1 MTSSFQSTAFQS
13 SARPVDTFVRP
24 PNVQPKTDAEEL
36 YSALAT
42 INPALQKFIG
52 TRIESAIEDER
63 ADITM
68 EIAKKGFKQITK
80 EHRDKYGDEAANQLI
95 GGSIFTQD
103 EFDKRQ
109 AQNIGLNL
117 KPDLLNL
124 YNNKSF
130 TFTDRNGN
138 EVTKPI
144 SHFAIDTPE
153 YQEFIQDA
161 ASLTT
166 EKTQGLSNKYLAKEF
181 YPYQQKAIQEIT
193 AEHLEENNKYKLER
207 YTNKLQGLMFS
218 NWREYDQGNQEQ
230 ALENIQSMIEASVDL
245 GLASKVTP
253 TELLKIAKNQ
263 ASRIFDIEQS
273 SGGNGYNAAN
283 KYLKMIGKLKTGP
296 EQLQKDGTY
305 KQRELSESFGEDI
318 LKFKTKLADSHE
330 KLKKLEREQVQA
342 AEESNIERFV
352 EQFATNNDAL
362 NDLLK
367 ANPDRREFIFDQI
380 EVYSGNRDDLF
391 DDFNYKVATG
401 YYANDPVTKFNDLA
415 AIKASI
421 GATFTEEDR
430 KNYTYSFNVAK
441 TNTGNTIGKYDTRI
455 QRMHTDAKQLLGNSG
470 LDLNTFEKKDFI
482 EPYVDLKGRIDR
494 RIIDEVINEPGLT
507 TKEREDTF
515 REIQADYVSSINAIK
530 TGEYKDSGTF
540 DTQEQKEDK
549 IKKETIQ
556 AIAEDY
562 GMSMENATAIYN
574 EEFIETEI
582 NPTETANTGEL
593 LPNTTFDSTEEI
605 NKIIEANQKKKEEGE
620 TTQVQTENTTDT
632 TTDNTTT
639 EPGLIELL
647 REGIGNLFSMN
658 DDQTEQLTTQLS
670 SIRENL
676 DETSTGVVDT
686 ILNALSGP
694 PAMAGEMPSVLDE
707 IDITQPFTFNSL
719 YRLALEVGFPPE
731 DAKTAAAIA
740 LAESSG
746 RAAIDTVQSGLDPNK
761 ENEFSLG
768 LWQIDMQDTPGYMVG
783 EERRPQFGIE
793 SNEELYN
800 PLTNAKAAKI
810 LYDRR
815 GGKFTDWATFNDGK
829 YKDFLPKN

>member
-1 MTSSFQSTAFQS
+1 MTSSYQSTAFQS
-13 SARPVDTFVRP
+13 SAKPVDIFVAEP
-24 PNVQPKTDAEEL
+24 SVLPKTGAEEL
-36 YSALAT
+36 YSALST
-42 INPALQKFIG
+42 VNPALQKFIG

-63 ADITM
+63 ADMTM

-80 EHRDKYGDEAANQLI
+80 EHRERYGEEATNQLI
-95 GGSIFTQD
+95 GGSVFTQD

-109 AQNIGLNL
+109 AQNVGLTL
-117 KPDLLNL
+117 KTDLATL
-124 YNNKSF
+124 YSNKTF
-130 TFTDRNGN
+130 NFTDRNGN

-144 SHFAIDTPE
+144 NHFAIDSPQ

-161 ASLTT
+161 ASLTA
-166 EKTQGLSNKYLAKEF
+166 EKTQGLSNKHLAKEF
-181 YPYQQKAIQEIT
+181 YPYQQEAIQQIT
-193 AEHLEENNKYKLER
+193 AEHLKANNEYKLER

-230 ALENIQSMIEASVDL
+230 ALKNIQDMIESSVNL

-305 KQRELSESFGEDI
+305 KQRELSQSFGEDI
-318 LKFKTKLADSHE
+318 LKFKTKLADSYE
-330 KLKKLEREQVQA
+330 KLKKIERERVQA
-342 AEESNIERFV
+342 NKEKNFIRFV
-352 EQFATNNDAL
+352 KAFGDDNASLA
-362 NDLLK
+362 DLTR
-367 ANPDRREFIFDQI
+367 ANPDPEDREFIFDTI
-380 EVYSGNRDDLF
+380 EIYSDNRDEAF
-391 DDFNYKVATG
+391 EEYRYRVGIG
-401 YYANDPVTKFNDLA
+401 YYGNDVTRMFKDLA
-415 AIKASI
+415 KIKADI
-421 GATFTEEDR
+421 GETFTEEDQ
-430 KNYTYSFNVAK
+430 KNYDKSYDKAFSRAGSKLRN
-441 TNTGNTIGKYDTRI
+441 YDTPT
-455 QRMHTDAKQLLGNSG
+455 QRLHTDALKLLGNKG
-470 LDLNTFEKKDFI
+470 DMFQEFQNPKHIPLYLE
-482 EPYVDLKGRIDR
+482 LKERVNR
-494 RIIDEVINEPGLT
+494 RIIDEVDDSKLNEQQ
-507 TKEREDTF
+507 REDKF
-515 REIQADYVSSINAIK
+515 REITSFYFSNIKAIK
-530 TGEYKDSGTF
+530 TGSYEEVGVF
-540 DTQEQKEDK
+540 DTAKEKAKRIEDK
-549 IKKETIQ
+549 LRDDAIQ
-556 AIAEDY
+556 KLSEDY
-562 GMSMENATAIYN
+562 GLSVENATQIYD
-574 EEFIETEI
+574 EDQVERFTE
-582 NPTETANTGEL
+582 NTVPQGSFNIT
-593 LPNTTFDSTEEI
+593 P
-605 NKIIEANQKKKEEGE
+605 EEGE
-620 TTQVQTENTTDT
+620 TTQVQTQNTTDT

-639 EPGLIELL
+639 EPGLVELL

-670 SIRENL
+670 SIRKNL
-676 DETSTGVVDT
+676 DETSVGVVDT

-707 IDITQPFTFNSL
+707 IDITQPFTYNSL

-783 EERRPQFGIE
+783 KERRPQFGIE

-829 YKDFLPKN
+829 YKQFLPKN

>member
-1 MTSSFQSTAFQS
+1 MTSSFQSTAFDS
-13 SARPVDTFVRP
+13 SAKPVDIFVAEP
-24 PNVQPKTDAEEL
+24 SVLPKTGAEEL
-36 YSALAT
+36 YSALST

-52 TRIESAIEDER
+52 TRIESAIEDQR
-63 ADITM
+63 ADMTM

-80 EHRDKYGDEAANQLI
+80 EHRERYGEEATNQLI
-95 GGSIFTQD
+95 GGSVFTQD

-109 AQNIGLNL
+109 AQNVGLNL
-117 KPDLLNL
+117 KTDLATL
-124 YNNKSF
+124 YSNKTF
-130 TFTDRNGN
+130 NFTDRNGN

-144 SHFAIDTPE
+144 NHFAIDSPE

-161 ASLTT
+161 ASLTA
-166 EKTQGLSNKYLAKEF
+166 EKTQGLSNKHLAKEF
-181 YPYQQKAIQEIT
+181 YPYQQEAIQQIT
-193 AEHLEENNKYKLER
+193 AEHLKENNKYKLER

-218 NWREYDQGNQEQ
+218 NWREYDQGNQEK
-230 ALENIQSMIEASVDL
+230 ALANIQDMIESSVDL

-296 EQLQKDGTY
+296 QQLQKDGTY

-318 LKFKTKLADSHE
+318 LKFKTKLADSYE
-330 KLKKLEREQVQA
+330 KLKKTEREQVQA
-342 AEESNIERFV
+342 AEEFNIERFV
-352 EQFATNNDAL
+352 KQFATNNDAL
-362 NDLLK
+362 SELLK
-367 ANPDRREFIFDQI
+367 TNPDRREFIFDQI
-380 EVYSGNRDDLF
+380 EVYSGNRDELF
-391 DDFNYKVATG
+391 DDFNYRVGIG
-401 YYANDPVTKFNDLA
+401 YYANDRTKMFNDLA
-415 AIKASI
+415 EIKAKI
-421 GATFTEEDR
+421 GETFTDEDR
-430 KNYTYSFNVAK
+430 TNYNNSFNIAK
-441 TNTGNTIGKYDTRI
+441 SSGASKIRNYDTRI

-494 RIIDEVINEPGLT
+494 RIIDEVINQPGLT
-507 TKEREDTF
+507 AKQREDTF

-540 DTQEQKEDK
+540 DTEEEKEDRME
-549 IKKETIQ
+549 KEAIQ
-556 AIAEDY
+556 AIADDY
-562 GMSMENATAIYN
+562 GLSMENATAIYN
-574 EEFIETEI
+574 DEFVETVI
-582 NPTETANTGEL
+582 
-593 LPNTTFDSTEEI
+593 
-605 NKIIEANQKKKEEGE
+605 EGE
-620 TTQVQTENTTDT
+620 ETPVQTENTTDT
-632 TTDNTTT
+632 TTT

-676 DETSTGVVDT
+676 DETSVGVVDT

-707 IDITQPFTFNSL
+707 IDITQPFDFNSL
-719 YRLALEVGFPPE
+719 YRLALEVGFPQE

-783 EERRPQFGIE
+783 KERRPQFGIE

-829 YKDFLPKN
+829 YKQFLPKN

>member
-1 MTSSFQSTAFQS
+1 MTSSYQSTAFNS
-13 SARPVDTFVRP
+13 SAKPVDIFVAEP
-24 PNVQPKTDAEEL
+24 SVLPKTGAEEL
-36 YSALAT
+36 YSALST
-42 INPALQKFIG
+42 VNPAMQKYIG
-52 TRIESAIEDER
+52 TKIASVITDER
-63 ADITM
+63 ADMTM

-80 EHRDKYGDEAANQLI
+80 EHRNKYGEEATNQLI
-95 GGSIFTQD
+95 GGSVFTQD

-109 AQNIGLNL
+109 AQNVGLNL
-117 KPDLLNL
+117 KTDIATL
-124 YNNKSF
+124 YSNKTF
-130 TFTDRNGN
+130 NFTDRNGN

-144 SHFAIDTPE
+144 NHFAIDSPQ

-161 ASLTT
+161 ASLTA
-166 EKTQGLSNKYLAKEF
+166 EKTQGLSNKHLAKEF
-181 YPYQQKAIQEIT
+181 YPYQQETIQQIT
-193 AEHLEENNKYKLER
+193 AEHLKENNKYKLER

-218 NWREYDQGNQEQ
+218 NWREYDQGNQEK
-230 ALENIQSMIEASVDL
+230 ALANIQDMIESSVDL

-296 EQLQKDGTY
+296 QELQKDGTY

-318 LKFKTKLADSHE
+318 LKFKTKLADSYE
-330 KLKKLEREQVQA
+330 KLKKTEREQVQA
-342 AEESNIERFV
+342 AEEFNIERFV
-352 EQFATNNDAL
+352 KQFATNNDAL
-362 NDLLK
+362 SELLK

-380 EVYSGNRDDLF
+380 EVYSGNRDELF
-391 DDFNYKVATG
+391 DDFNYRVGIG
-401 YYANDPVTKFNDLA
+401 YYANDRTKMFNDLA
-415 AIKASI
+415 EIKAKI
-421 GATFTEEDR
+421 GETFTDEDR
-430 KNYTYSFNVAK
+430 TNYDNSFNIAK
-441 TNTGNTIGKYDTRI
+441 SSGASKIRNYDTRI

-494 RIIDEVINEPGLT
+494 RIIDEVINQPGLT
-507 TKEREDTF
+507 AKQREDTF

-540 DTQEQKEDK
+540 DTEEEKEDRME
-549 IKKETIQ
+549 KEAIQ
-556 AIAEDY
+556 AIADDY
-562 GMSMENATAIYN
+562 GLSMENATAIYN
-574 EEFIETEI
+574 DEFVETVI
-582 NPTETANTGEL
+582 
-593 LPNTTFDSTEEI
+593 
-605 NKIIEANQKKKEEGE
+605 EGE
-620 TTQVQTENTTDT
+620 ETPVQTENTTDT
-632 TTDNTTT
+632 TTDDTTT

-676 DETSTGVVDT
+676 DETSVGIVDT

-707 IDITQPFTFNSL
+707 IDITQPFTYNSL
-719 YRLALEVGFPPE
+719 YRLALEVGFPQE

-829 YKDFLPKN
+829 YKQFLPKN

>member
-1 MTSSFQSTAFQS
+1 MTSSYQSTAFQS
-13 SARPVDTFVRP
+13 SAKPVDIFVAEP
-24 PNVQPKTDAEEL
+24 SVLPKTGAEEL

-63 ADITM
+63 ADMTM

-80 EHRDKYGDEAANQLI
+80 EHRNKYGEEATNQLI
-95 GGSIFTQD
+95 GGSVFTQD

-109 AQNIGLNL
+109 AQNVGLNL
-117 KPDLLNL
+117 KTDLATL
-124 YNNKSF
+124 YSNKTF
-130 TFTDRNGN
+130 NFTDRNGN

-144 SHFAIDTPE
+144 NHFAIDSPQ

-161 ASLTT
+161 ASLTA
-166 EKTQGLSNKYLAKEF
+166 EKTQGLSNKHLAKEF
-181 YPYQQKAIQEIT
+181 YPYQQEAIQQIT
-193 AEHLEENNKYKLER
+193 AEHLKENNKYKLER
-207 YTNKLQGLMFS
+207 YTNKLQGLMFR

-230 ALENIQSMIEASVDL
+230 ALENIQDMIESSVDL

-296 EQLQKDGTY
+296 QELQKDGTY

-318 LKFKTKLADSHE
+318 LKFKTKLADSYE
-330 KLKKLEREQVQA
+330 KLKKLEIERVQA
-342 AEESNIERFV
+342 NKEKNFIRFV
-352 EQFATNNDAL
+352 KAFGDDNASLA
-362 NDLLK
+362 DLSR
-367 ANPDRREFIFDQI
+367 ANPEDREFIFETI
-380 EVYSGNRDDLF
+380 EIYAGNRDDLF
-391 DDFNYKVATG
+391 DDFNYRVGIG
-401 YYANDPVTKFNDLA
+401 YYANDRTQMFKDLA
-415 AIKASI
+415 KIKADI
-421 GATFTEEDR
+421 GETFTDEDR
-430 KNYTYSFNVAK
+430 TNYNNSFNIAK
-441 TNTGNTIGKYDTRI
+441 SSGASKIRNYDTRI

-470 LDLNTFEKKDFI
+470 IDLNTFEKKDFI

-494 RIIDEVINEPGLT
+494 RIIDEVINQPGLT
-507 TKEREDTF
+507 AKQREDTF

-540 DTQEQKEDK
+540 DTAKEKAKKIEDQVRDDAIQKLS
-549 IKKETIQ
+549 
-556 AIAEDY
+556 EDY
-562 GMSMENATAIYN
+562 GLSVENATQIYD
-574 EEFIETEI
+574 EDQVERFTE
-582 NPTETANTGEL
+582 NTVPQGSFNIT
-593 LPNTTFDSTEEI
+593 P
-605 NKIIEANQKKKEEGE
+605 EEGE

-632 TTDNTTT
+632 TTT
-639 EPGLIELL
+639 EPGFLELL
-647 REGIGNLFSMN
+647 REGIGNLFSM
-658 DDQTEQLTTQLS
+658 DDNQREQLTTQLS

-694 PAMAGEMPSVLDE
+694 PAMAGEIPSVLDE

-719 YRLALEVGFPPE
+719 YRLALEVGFPQE
-731 DAKTAAAIA
+731 DAKIAAAIA

-783 EERRPQFGIE
+783 KERRPQFGIE

-829 YKDFLPKN
+829 YKKFLPKN

>member
-13 SARPVDTFVRP
+13 SASPVDTFVRP
-24 PNVQPKTDAEEL
+24 PSVQPKTGAEEL

-52 TRIESAIEDER
+52 TRIKSAIEDER

-80 EHRDKYGDEAANQLI
+80 EHRDKYGNEAANQLI

-109 AQNIGLNL
+109 AQNVGLNL

-273 SGGNGYNAAN
+273 SRGNGYNAAN

-296 EQLQKDGTY
+296 QQLQKDGTY

-318 LKFKTKLADSHE
+318 LKFKTKLADSYE
-330 KLKKLEREQVQA
+330 KLKKIERERVQA
-342 AEESNIERFV
+342 AEEFNIERFV
-352 EQFATNNDAL
+352 EQFAINNDAL
-362 NDLLK
+362 SELLK

-530 TGEYKDSGTF
+530 TGNYIDTGTF
-540 DTQEQKEDK
+540 DTEEEKTKRIEDK
-549 IKKETIQ
+549 VRDDAIQ
-556 AIAEDY
+556 KLSEDY
-562 GMSMENATAIYN
+562 GLSVENATQIYD
-574 EEFIETEI
+574 EDQVERFTE
-582 NPTETANTGEL
+582 NTVPQGSFNIT
-593 LPNTTFDSTEEI
+593 P
-605 NKIIEANQKKKEEGE
+605 EEGE
-620 TTQVQTENTTDT
+620 ETPVQTETQTDKKQSE
-632 TTDNTTT
+632 N
-639 EPGLIELL
+639 GFLKLLID
-647 REGIGNLFSMN
+647 GIRGQTSINEEQKTNLV
-658 DDQTEQLTTQLS
+658 TQLNN
-670 SIRENL
+670 IRENAG
-676 DETSTGVVDT
+676 EVSSEVVNSFINT
-686 ILNALSGP
+686 LSGP

-707 IDITQPFTFNSL
+707 IDITQPLVYNSL
-719 YRLALEVGFPPE
+719 ERLAVEGGFNPE
-731 DAKTAAAIA
+731 QAKIMAAIA

-746 RAAIDTVQSGLDPNK
+746 RANALNDDINTGDNSY
-761 ENEFSLG
+761 G
-768 LWQIDMQDTPGYMVG
+768 LWQINMIDYPDYKLG
-783 EERRPQFGIE
+783 EERRGKLQLKD
-793 SNEELYN
+793 NDELFN
-800 PLTNAKAAKI
+800 PAVNVRAAKMI
-810 LYDRR
+810 FDEQGYDA
-815 GGKFTDWATFNDGK
+815 WSV
-829 YKDFLPKN
+829 YKTGAYKKFLPKTN

>member
-1 MTSSFQSTAFQS
+1 MTSSYQSTAFQS
-13 SARPVDTFVRP
+13 SAKPVDIFVAEP
-24 PNVQPKTDAEEL
+24 SVLPKTGAEEL
-36 YSALAT
+36 YSALST

-52 TRIESAIEDER
+52 TRIESAITDER
-63 ADITM
+63 ADMTM

-80 EHRDKYGDEAANQLI
+80 EHRNKYGEEATNQLI
-95 GGSIFTQD
+95 GGSVFTQD

-109 AQNIGLNL
+109 AQNVGLNL
-117 KPDLLNL
+117 KTDLATL
-124 YNNKSF
+124 YSNKTF
-130 TFTDRNGN
+130 NFTDRNGN

-144 SHFAIDTPE
+144 NHFAIDSPE

-161 ASLTT
+161 ASLTA
-166 EKTQGLSNKYLAKEF
+166 EKTQGLSNKHLAKQF
-181 YPYQQKAIQEIT
+181 YPYQQEAIQQIT
-193 AEHLEENNKYKLER
+193 AEHLKENNKYKLER

-218 NWREYDQGNQEQ
+218 NWREYDQGNQEK
-230 ALENIQSMIEASVDL
+230 ALENIQDMIESSVDL

-296 EQLQKDGTY
+296 QELQKDGSY

-318 LKFKTKLADSHE
+318 LKFKTKLADSYE
-330 KLKKLEREQVQA
+330 KLKKTEREQVQA

-362 NDLLK
+362 SELLK

-380 EVYSGNRDDLF
+380 EVYSGNRDELF
-391 DDFNYKVATG
+391 DDFNYRVGIG
-401 YYANDPVTKFNDLA
+401 YYANDRTKMFNDLA
-415 AIKASI
+415 EIKAKI
-421 GATFTEEDR
+421 GETFTDEDR
-430 KNYTYSFNVAK
+430 TNYNNSFNIAK
-441 TNTGNTIGKYDTRI
+441 SSGASKIRNYDTRI
-455 QRMHTDAKQLLGNSG
+455 QRMHTVAKQLLGNSG
-470 LDLNTFEKKDFI
+470 LDLNTFEKKENI
-482 EPYVDLKGRIDR
+482 APYIDLKGRIDR
-494 RIIDEVINEPGLT
+494 RIIDEVINQPGLT
-507 TKEREDTF
+507 AKQREDTF

-540 DTQEQKEDK
+540 DTEEEKEDRM
-549 IKKETIQ
+549 EREAIQ
-556 AIAEDY
+556 AIADDY
-562 GMSMENATAIYN
+562 GLSMENATAIYN
-574 EEFIETEI
+574 DEFVETVI
-582 NPTETANTGEL
+582 
-593 LPNTTFDSTEEI
+593 
-605 NKIIEANQKKKEEGE
+605 EGE
-620 TTQVQTENTTDT
+620 ETPVQTENTTDT
-632 TTDNTTT
+632 TTT

-647 REGIGNLFSMN
+647 REGIGNLFSMDN
-658 DDQTEQLTTQLS
+658 NQREQLTTQLS

-719 YRLALEVGFPPE
+719 YRLALEVGFPQE
-731 DAKTAAAIA
+731 DAKIAAAIA

-783 EERRPQFGIE
+783 KERRPQFGIK

-829 YKDFLPKN
+829 YKKFLPKN

>member
-1 MTSSFQSTAFQS
+1 MTSSYQSTAFQS
-13 SARPVDTFVRP
+13 SAKPVDIFVAEP
-24 PNVQPKTDAEEL
+24 SVLPKTGAEEL

-63 ADITM
+63 ADMTM

-80 EHRDKYGDEAANQLI
+80 EHRNKYGEEATNQLI
-95 GGSIFTQD
+95 GGSVFTQD

-109 AQNIGLNL
+109 AQNVGLNL
-117 KPDLLNL
+117 KTDLATL
-124 YNNKSF
+124 YSNKTF
-130 TFTDRNGN
+130 NFTDRNGN

-144 SHFAIDTPE
+144 NHFAIDSPQ

-161 ASLTT
+161 ASLTA
-166 EKTQGLSNKYLAKEF
+166 EKTQGLSNKHLAKEF
-181 YPYQQKAIQEIT
+181 YPYQQEAIQQIT
-193 AEHLEENNKYKLER
+193 AEHLKENNTYKLER

-230 ALENIQSMIEASVDL
+230 ALENIQDMIESSVDL

-296 EQLQKDGTY
+296 QELQKDGTY

-318 LKFKTKLADSHE
+318 LKFKTKLADSYE
-330 KLKKLEREQVQA
+330 KLKKLEIERVQA
-342 AEESNIERFV
+342 NKEKNFIRFV
-352 EQFATNNDAL
+352 KAFGDDNASLA
-362 NDLLK
+362 DLSR
-367 ANPDRREFIFDQI
+367 ANPEDREFIFETI
-380 EVYSGNRDDLF
+380 EIYAGNRDDLF
-391 DDFNYKVATG
+391 DDFNYRVGIG
-401 YYANDPVTKFNDLA
+401 YYANDRTQMFKDLA
-415 AIKASI
+415 KIKADI
-421 GATFTEEDR
+421 GETFTDEDR
-430 KNYTYSFNVAK
+430 TNYNNSFNIAK
-441 TNTGNTIGKYDTRI
+441 SSGASKIRNYDTRI

-470 LDLNTFEKKDFI
+470 IDLNTFEKKDFI

-494 RIIDEVINEPGLT
+494 RIIDEVINQPGLT
-507 TKEREDTF
+507 AKQREDTF

-540 DTQEQKEDK
+540 DTAKEKAKKIEDQVRDDAIQKLS
-549 IKKETIQ
+549 
-556 AIAEDY
+556 EDY
-562 GMSMENATAIYN
+562 GLSVENATQIYD
-574 EEFIETEI
+574 EDQVERFTE
-582 NPTETANTGEL
+582 NTVPQGSFNIT
-593 LPNTTFDSTEEI
+593 P
-605 NKIIEANQKKKEEGE
+605 EEGE

-632 TTDNTTT
+632 TTT
-639 EPGLIELL
+639 EPGFLELL
-647 REGIGNLFSMN
+647 REGIGNLFSM
-658 DDQTEQLTTQLS
+658 DDNQREQLTTQLS

-694 PAMAGEMPSVLDE
+694 PAMAGEIPSVLDE

-719 YRLALEVGFPPE
+719 YRLALEVGFPQE
-731 DAKTAAAIA
+731 DAKIAAAIA

-783 EERRPQFGIE
+783 KERRPQFGIK

-829 YKDFLPKN
+829 YKKFLPKN

>member
-1 MTSSFQSTAFQS
+1 MTSSYQSTAFNS
-13 SARPVDTFVRP
+13 SAKPVDIFVAEP
-24 PNVQPKTDAEEL
+24 SVLPKTGAEEL

-63 ADITM
+63 ADMTM

-80 EHRDKYGDEAANQLI
+80 EHRNKYGEEATNQLI
-95 GGSIFTQD
+95 GGSVFTQD

-109 AQNIGLNL
+109 AQNVGLNL
-117 KPDLLNL
+117 KTDIATL
-124 YNNKSF
+124 YSNKTF
-130 TFTDRNGN
+130 NFTDRNGN

-144 SHFAIDTPE
+144 NHFAIDSPQ

-161 ASLTT
+161 ASLTA
-166 EKTQGLSNKYLAKEF
+166 EKTQGLSNKHLAKEF
-181 YPYQQKAIQEIT
+181 YPYQQEAIQQIT
-193 AEHLEENNKYKLER
+193 AEHLKENNKYKLER

-230 ALENIQSMIEASVDL
+230 ALENIQDMIESSVDL

-296 EQLQKDGTY
+296 QQLQKDGTY

-318 LKFKTKLADSHE
+318 LKFKTKLAESYE

-342 AEESNIERFV
+342 NKEKNFIRFV
-352 EQFATNNDAL
+352 KAFGDDNASLA
-362 NDLLK
+362 DLSR
-367 ANPDRREFIFDQI
+367 ANPEDREFIFETI
-380 EVYSGNRDDLF
+380 EIYAGNRDDLF
-391 DDFNYKVATG
+391 DDFNYRVGIG
-401 YYANDPVTKFNDLA
+401 YYANDRTQMFKDLA
-415 AIKASI
+415 KIKADI
-421 GATFTEEDR
+421 GETFTDEDR
-430 KNYTYSFNVAK
+430 TNYNNSFNIAK
-441 TNTGNTIGKYDTRI
+441 SSGASKIRNYDTRI

-470 LDLNTFEKKDFI
+470 LDLNTFAKKENI
-482 EPYVDLKGRIDR
+482 APYIDLKGRIDR

-507 TKEREDTF
+507 AKQRENTF

-530 TGEYKDSGTF
+530 TGQYKDSGTF
-540 DTQEQKEDK
+540 DTAKEKAKKIEDQVRDDAIQKLS
-549 IKKETIQ
+549 
-556 AIAEDY
+556 EDY
-562 GMSMENATAIYN
+562 GLSVENATQIYD
-574 EEFIETEI
+574 EDQVERFTE
-582 NPTETANTGEL
+582 NTVPQGSFNIT
-593 LPNTTFDSTEEI
+593 P
-605 NKIIEANQKKKEEGE
+605 EEGE
-620 TTQVQTENTTDT
+620 ETPVQTEN

-676 DETSTGVVDT
+676 DETSVGVVDT

-707 IDITQPFTFNSL
+707 IDITQPLVYNSL
-719 YRLALEVGFPPE
+719 ERLAVEGGFNPE
-731 DAKTAAAIA
+731 QAKIMAAIA

-746 RAAIDTVQSGLDPNK
+746 RANALNDDINTGDNSY
-761 ENEFSLG
+761 G
-768 LWQIDMQDTPGYMVG
+768 LWQINMIDYPDYKLG
-783 EERRPQFGIE
+783 EERRGKLQLKD
-793 SNEELYN
+793 NDELFN
-800 PLTNAKAAKI
+800 PAVNVRAAKMI
-810 LYDRR
+810 FDEQGYDA
-815 GGKFTDWATFNDGK
+815 WSV
-829 YKDFLPKN
+829 YKTGAYKKFLPKTN